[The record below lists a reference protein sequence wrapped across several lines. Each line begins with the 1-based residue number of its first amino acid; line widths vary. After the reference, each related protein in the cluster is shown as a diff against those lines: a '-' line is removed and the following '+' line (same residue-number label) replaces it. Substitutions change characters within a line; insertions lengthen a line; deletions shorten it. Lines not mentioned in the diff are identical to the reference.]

1 MPRALSLAACVLTFS
16 ALCSPSRAQNS
27 SPAKSQGK
35 AAPESAS
42 KKEANP
48 DAELEKA
55 LASAGNDRA
64 ALVRNLKTY
73 LLEYPDAPRKAS
85 VFRALVEACQH
96 LRDNVCALE
105 YAERLIAI
113 QPDDSEMMLLAV
125 SLLQQQGDDAS
136 LVRADGYVTRVLDRV
151 EKSTPEER
159 SAHASEADWQERHD
173 KIRAALYFLRGEIES
188 SLRNYDAAKKDLQ
201 TSYSI
206 RPNAAAAEVLGEIA
220 ELQKDLPKAIEE
232 YTLAFVLP
240 DSGPSARVDRRLVRK
255 KLGNVWRQAHV
266 TEKGLGDAILAA
278 YDRVEA
284 TATGTSAAA
293 ARNKGAKEFFDF
305 TLRNEDGTPE
315 PLATLRGKIL
325 ALSFWAT
332 WCGPCRELEPIFS
345 QVAKSYVGNSEIVFL
360 AVNTDEDESL
370 VPPFLAKERWSV
382 ASVYAD
388 GLDDFLKIE
397 SLPTVMLFDRSG
409 KIVYHSAG
417 FVPEKFASSLT
428 TAIQNALA
436 TPK

>member
-1 MPRALSLAACVLTFS
+1 MLAASFLVFS
-16 ALCSPSRAQNS
+16 AFPPAARAQNS
-27 SPAKSQGK
+27 PPANSQAK
-35 AAPESAS
+35 ATPESS
-42 KKEANP
+42 NKKEASP
-48 DAELEKA
+48 DAELQKA
-55 LASAGNDRA
+55 VANAGNDRA
-64 ALVRNLKTY
+64 ELVRNLKTY
-73 LLEYPDAPRKAS
+73 LLEFPDAPRKAS
-85 VFRALVEACQH
+85 VFRALVEACQQ
-96 LRDNVCALE
+96 LRDNVCALD

-125 SLLQQQGDDAS
+125 NLLQQQGDEAS
-136 LVRADGYVTRVLDRV
+136 LTRAGGYVTRVLDRV
-151 EKSTPEER
+151 EKSTAEER
-159 SAHASEADWQERHD
+159 SAHASQVEWQERHD

-188 SLRNYDAAKKDLQ
+188 SQRNYDAAKKDLQ

-206 RPNAAAAEVLGEIA
+206 RSSAAAAEELGEIA

-240 DSGPSARVDRRLVRK
+240 DSGPGTKVDRRVVRK

-278 YDRVEA
+278 YDRVDA
-284 TATGTSAAA
+284 PAARTASA
-293 ARNKGAKEFFDF
+293 ARNKDAKDFFDF
-305 TLRNEDGTPE
+305 TLRNLDGTPE
-315 PLATLRGKIL
+315 PMAALRGKIL

-345 QVAKSYVGNSEIVFL
+345 QVARNYAGNNEIVFL

-370 VPPFLAKERWSV
+370 VPPFLARERWSV

-388 GLDDFLKIE
+388 GLDDFLKVE
-397 SLPTVMLFDRSG
+397 SLPTVMLFDRNG
-409 KIVYHSAG
+409 RIVYHAPG

>member
-1 MPRALSLAACVLTFS
+1 MTYARPLAASLLIFS
-16 ALCSPSRAQNS
+16 ALCNSAQAQNS
-27 SPAKSQGK
+27 PGANSATKS
-35 AAPESAS
+35 APESS
-42 KKEANP
+42 GKKESNP
-48 DAELEKA
+48 DAELERA
-55 LASAGNDRA
+55 VANAGNDRA
-64 ALVRNLKTY
+64 ALVRNLRTY
-73 LLEYPDAPRKAS
+73 LLEFPDAPRKAS
-85 VFRALVEACQH
+85 VYRALVEACQH
-96 LRDNVCALE
+96 LRDNVCALD

-136 LVRADGYVTRVLDRV
+136 LTRAGGYVTRVLDRV

-159 SAHASEADWQERHD
+159 SAHASQAEWQERHD

-188 SLRNYDAAKKDLQ
+188 SQRNYDAARKDLQ

-206 RPNAAAAEVLGEIA
+206 RPNAAAAEELGEIA
-220 ELQKDLPKAIEE
+220 ELQKDLPKATEE

-240 DSGPSARVDRRLVRK
+240 DSGPGTKVDRRQVRK

-284 TATGTSAAA
+284 PAPGTTSA
-293 ARNKGAKEFFDF
+293 ARNKDAKDFFDF
-305 TLRNEDGTPE
+305 TLRNADGSPQ
-315 PLATLRGKIL
+315 PLAALRGKIL

-332 WCGPCRELEPIFS
+332 WCGPCRELEPIFG
-345 QVAKSYVGNSEIVFL
+345 QVARNYVGNSEIVFL

-388 GLDDFLKIE
+388 GLDDFLKVE
-397 SLPTVMLFDRSG
+397 SLPTIILFDRSG

>member
-1 MPRALSLAACVLTFS
+1 MIYARPVAASLLIFS
-16 ALCSPSRAQNS
+16 ALCTFAQAQNS
-27 SPAKSQGK
+27 PSANSAAKR
-35 AAPESAS
+35 APESS
-42 KKEANP
+42 GKKETNP
-48 DAELEKA
+48 DAELERA
-55 LASAGNDRA
+55 VANAGNDRA
-64 ALVRNLKTY
+64 ALIRNLKTY
-73 LLEYPDAPRKAS
+73 LLEFPDAPKKAS

-96 LRDNVCALE
+96 LRDNVCALD

-136 LVRADGYVTRVLDRV
+136 LTRAGGYVTRVLDRV

-159 SAHASEADWQERHD
+159 SAHASEAEWQERHG

-188 SLRNYDAAKKDLQ
+188 SQKNYEAAKKDLH

-206 RPNAAAAEVLGEIA
+206 RPNAAAAEELGEIA

-240 DSGPSARVDRRLVRK
+240 DSGPGTKVDRRQVRK

-278 YDRVEA
+278 YDRVETPA
-284 TATGTSAAA
+284 PGTTSV
-293 ARNKGAKEFFDF
+293 ARNKDARDFFDF
-305 TLRNEDGTPE
+305 TLRNADGSPQ
-315 PLATLRGKIL
+315 PLASLRGKIL

-332 WCGPCRELEPIFS
+332 WCGPCRELEPIFG
-345 QVAKSYVGNSEIVFL
+345 QVARNYVGNSEIVFL

-388 GLDDFLKIE
+388 GLDDFLKVE
-397 SLPTVMLFDRSG
+397 ALPTVMLFDRSG

-417 FVPEKFASSLT
+417 FAPEKFASSLA

>member
-1 MPRALSLAACVLTFS
+1 MTRARYFAASFLIFF
-16 ALCSPSRAQNS
+16 ALCSAAGAQNS
-27 SPAKSQGK
+27 SPANSPTK
-35 AAPESAS
+35 AAPESSS

-48 DAELEKA
+48 DAELQKA
-55 LASAGNDRA
+55 VANAGNDRA

-85 VFRALVEACQH
+85 VFRALVEACQQ
-96 LRDNVCALE
+96 LRDNVCALD

-113 QPDDSEMMLLAV
+113 QPEDSEMMLLAV
-125 SLLQQQGDDAS
+125 NLLQQQGDDAS
-136 LVRADGYVTRVLDRV
+136 LTRAGGYVTRVLDRV
-151 EKSTPEER
+151 EKTTPEER
-159 SAHASEADWQERHD
+159 SAHASQADWQERHD

-188 SLRNYDAAKKDLQ
+188 SQRNYDAAKKDLQ

-206 RPNAAAAEVLGEIA
+206 RPNAAAAEELGEIA

-240 DSGPSARVDRRLVRK
+240 DSGPGTKVDRRQVRK

-266 TEKGLGDAILAA
+266 TEKGLGDTILSA
-278 YDRVEA
+278 YDRVETPA
-284 TATGTSAAA
+284 AGTTSAAH
-293 ARNKGAKEFFDF
+293 NKDAKDFFTF
-305 TLRNEDGTPE
+305 TLRNIDGTPE
-315 PLATLRGKIL
+315 PLAALRGKIL

-332 WCGPCRELEPIFS
+332 WCGPCRELEPIFG
-345 QVAKSYVGNSEIVFL
+345 QVARNYVGNSEIVFL

-370 VPPFLAKERWSV
+370 VPPFLARERWSV

-388 GLDDFLKIE
+388 GLDDFLKVE
-397 SLPTVMLFDRSG
+397 SLPTIMLFDRSG

-428 TAIQNALA
+428 TAIQNALT

>member
-1 MPRALSLAACVLTFS
+1 MIYARTLAASLLIFFALCTS
-16 ALCSPSRAQNS
+16 ALAQNS
-27 SPAKSQGK
+27 PTANSPAKS
-35 AAPESAS
+35 APEPSS
-42 KKEANP
+42 KKESNP
-48 DAELEKA
+48 DAELEREVAK
-55 LASAGNDRA
+55 AGNDRA

-73 LLEYPDAPRKAS
+73 LLEFPDAQRKAS
-85 VFRALVEACQH
+85 VYRALVEACQH

-136 LVRADGYVTRVLDRV
+136 LTRAGGYVTRVLDRV

-159 SAHASEADWQERHD
+159 SAHASQAEWQERHD

-188 SLRNYDAAKKDLQ
+188 SQRNYDAAKKDLQ

-206 RPNAAAAEVLGEIA
+206 RPNAAAAEELGEIA

-232 YTLAFVLP
+232 YTVAFVLP
-240 DSGPSARVDRRLVRK
+240 DSGPGTNVDRRQVRK

-278 YDRVEA
+278 YDRVETPA
-284 TATGTSAAA
+284 PGTTSA
-293 ARNKGAKEFFDF
+293 ARNKDARDFFDF
-305 TLRNEDGTPE
+305 TLRNADGSPQ
-315 PLATLRGKIL
+315 PLAALRGKIL

-332 WCGPCRELEPIFS
+332 WCGPCRELEPIFG
-345 QVAKSYVGNSEIVFL
+345 QVARNYVGNSEIVFL

-388 GLDDFLKIE
+388 GLDDFLKVE
-397 SLPTVMLFDRSG
+397 SLPTIILFDRSG